1 MKMTNPDIYTELE
14 DLFDQLL
21 SLQEFKYIPTQVYRD
36 MRKLMMISYERG
48 YSKGGYDTHMK
59 YAGTD

>member
-1 MKMTNPDIYTELE
+1 MTNPDIYTELE

-36 MRKLMMISYERG
+36 MCKLMKISYERG
-48 YSKGGYDTHMK
+48 YSKGEYDTHMK

>member
-1 MKMTNPDIYTELE
+1 MNNADIYKELE
-14 DLFDQLL
+14 DLLDQLQAL
-21 SLQEFKYIPTQVYRD
+21 AEQNSITVPVWND

-48 YSKGGYDTHMK
+48 YSKGEYNTHMK